1 MRFSFLLHAYFKFFG
16 FSNVSGRLNKLRASR
31 NRALV
36 EWTNTKQ
43 KPQIGKQNIE
53 MEMERGMYIVPD
65 SIYRSM
71 FWYFILKKI
80 LFLLRKTKKYRRGKF
95 SSLYANCTHQSRVLF
110 ASTKQ
115 IKHFSFEYRSL
126 FSILIL
132 LRFLFTESRHSNHLR
147 HFHCSACADFLSF
160 IAFLKNFFSVPH
172 SLW

>member
-80 LFLLRKTKKYRRGKF
+80 LFLLRKTKKNIDAESFLRCMQIVHTKAVCC
-95 SSLYANCTHQSRVLF
+95 LQVL
-110 ASTKQ
+110 SK
-115 IKHFSFEYRSL
+115 
-126 FSILIL
+126 
-132 LRFLFTESRHSNHLR
+132 
-147 HFHCSACADFLSF
+147 
-160 IAFLKNFFSVPH
+160 
-172 SLW
+172 